1 MLYEPCLK
9 GVFPM
14 VCMANSVCILST
26 LYCVHVCT
34 KSSEVEGQPV
44 VVVHGAIALRSHDGR
59 AFPQLIV

>member
-1 MLYEPCLK
+1 
-9 GVFPM
+9 M
-14 VCMANSVCILST
+14 VCMVNSVCILST

-59 AFPQLIV
+59 ALPQPIV